1 MKKRI
6 SPDLFKNDSGESTQ
20 AGTLRQLAEGMLKIK
35 PGKTGSKVRVEDS
48 LRFFHELQVH
58 MIELELQSVELLAVQ
73 KQFAIANEKYLKLYD
88 YAPTGYLGIS
98 KMGEILELNIT
109 AANMLGKERESI
121 MHSRFGFFITDET
134 KPGFNSFLE
143 KIFESKIKTSCEVT
157 LSAVAS
163 TIVFVTLIGVISDSG
178 KQCLINMVDNTIL
191 KHDKESLL
199 SKQEN
204 LVAELLVANNE
215 LAFQNKEKGKRAD
228 ELAIANIELLFQ
240 HGEKEKRAAELVIAN
255 TELTFQ
261 NEQKGMR
268 ADELIS
274 INREL
279 SFSLDELNQF
289 AYINNHD
296 LQEPLRTLTYFTQ
309 LLHDDYGDKL
319 DEDGHRYIEFIHNSA
334 VRMSKMVRDLFEYSI
349 LGKESVRSLIDC
361 NKVVNAVLLD
371 LDDSIKA
378 SQAKITLE
386 KLPTIV
392 GFETELRLLFQN
404 LIANAIKFHNK
415 DVIPEII
422 ISAGSSE
429 KKWIFSIKDNGIGID
444 EKHNNKIF
452 IIFQRLHNRDK
463 FEGTGIG
470 LAHCK
475 KIVEMHG
482 GKIWVESTPGSGSN
496 FLFTIPIL
504 TI

>member
-1 MKKRI
+1 M
-6 SPDLFKNDSGESTQ
+6 
-20 AGTLRQLAEGMLKIK
+20 
-35 PGKTGSKVRVEDS
+35 
-48 LRFFHELQVH
+48 
-58 MIELELQSVELLAVQ
+58 
-73 KQFAIANEKYLKLYD
+73 
-88 YAPTGYLGIS
+88 
-98 KMGEILELNIT
+98 
-109 AANMLGKERESI
+109 
-121 MHSRFGFFITDET
+121 
-134 KPGFNSFLE
+134 
-143 KIFESKIKTSCEVT
+143 
-157 LSAVAS
+157 
-163 TIVFVTLIGVISDSG
+163 
-178 KQCLINMVDNTIL
+178 
-191 KHDKESLL
+191 
-199 SKQEN
+199 
-204 LVAELLVANNE
+204 VANNE

-415 DVIPEII
+415 DEIPEII